1 MLIVPPQETA
11 PPGGGWRWEP
21 DGGLPV
27 YRYGPWDDA
36 SLVHAVFTRL
46 GGASSPPY
54 ASLNLS
60 QVVGDDPAAVA
71 ANYERVCGALG
82 IRRSQIATSYQ
93 MHSADVLTVAAA
105 DGGRLVG
112 QGDAMITDQP
122 GVYLSMRFADCTPL
136 LLHDPVR
143 RAVGIAHAGWRGTL
157 KNVAGSVV
165 RAMVE
170 RLGCSPGDITAAI
183 GPAIGPCCF
192 QVGSDVI
199 RAVEAARGDALDL
212 LHRRAGERAYFDL
225 WEANRR
231 QFVEAG
237 VGRVAVAGLC
247 TVCRVDHFFSH
258 RAEQGQTGRFAAI
271 IGYRLSGEST
281 NL

>member
-1 MLIVPPQETA
+1 MLNASSAEGEAQ
-11 PPGGGWRWEP
+11 PGNGLRFEHVGE
-21 DGGLPV
+21 LPV
-27 YRYGPWDDA
+27 YRFEPWVDADNA
-36 SLVHAVFTRL
+36 SLVHAVLTRL
-46 GGASSPPY
+46 GGVSLPPFD
-54 ASLNLS
+54 SLNLS

-82 IRRSQIATSYQ
+82 IRRSQMATCYQ
-93 MHSADVLTVAAA
+93 MHSADVLAVTTA

-157 KNVAGSVV
+157 KAMAGAVV

-170 RLGCSPGDITAAI
+170 RLGCRPGDITAVV
-183 GPAIGPCCF
+183 GPAIGPCCYE
-192 QVGSDVI
+192 VGGEVI
-199 RAVEAARGDALDL
+199 QAVETARDDAADL
-212 LHRRAGERAYFDL
+212 LHRRGDGRAHFDL

-237 VGRVAVAGLC
+237 VGHVAVAGLC
-247 TVCRVDHFFSH
+247 TACRTDRFFSH
-258 RAEQGQTGRFAAI
+258 RAEQGRSGRFAAL
-271 IGYRLSGEST
+271 IGYRE
-281 NL
+281 

>member
-1 MLIVPPQETA
+1 MPNASSAEGEA
-11 PPGGGWRWEP
+11 HPGNGLRFEHVGE
-21 DGGLPV
+21 LPV
-27 YRYGPWDDA
+27 YRFEPWDDA
-36 SLVHAVFTRL
+36 SLVHAILTRL
-46 GGASSPPY
+46 GGVSLPPF

-82 IRRSQIATSYQ
+82 IRRSQMATCYQ
-93 MHSADVLTVAAA
+93 MHSADVLVVAAA

-157 KNVAGSVV
+157 KNVAGAVV

-170 RLGCSPGDITAAI
+170 RLGCLPGDITAVV
-183 GPAIGPCCF
+183 GPAIGPCCY
-192 QVGSDVI
+192 QVGSEVI
-199 RAVEAARGDALDL
+199 QAAEAAFADVAEL
-212 LHRRAGERAYFDL
+212 LQPHAGGRYHFDL

-231 QFVEAG
+231 QLVEAG
-237 VGRVAVAGLC
+237 VSHVAVAGLC
-247 TVCRVDHFFSH
+247 TACRTDHFFSH
-258 RAEQGQTGRFAAI
+258 RAEQGQTGRFAAL
-271 IGYRLSGEST
+271 IGYRE
-281 NL
+281 